1 MAGRDHGGMSER
13 RVPGPVAAG
22 LGLLVALL
30 VFGGRLRQRRRRGV
44 RGEFGARW
52 RGLGLSR
59 SQVGGRQLLDE
70 LLRERF
76 GLDSGSL
83 PGIDQL
89 NDDAL
94 VAAIGTFPSYG
105 QANVHLSSDQ
115 SRLLDAAGFVDTPG
129 DYSRTVSEMVLRTA
143 RLFSTGYSEEDVAAG
158 FGADVSAV
166 RDRRRKRTLWAIEHS
181 GAWVYPLLQ
190 FRPGS
195 FLEQLPG
202 LDVVLPSLGEDLHP
216 AAIAGF
222 LEAPQTDL
230 LVDGAARTVL
240 EWLSGG
246 HGVDRVLSLVR
257 AQGLA

>member
-13 RVPGPVAAG
+13 RVPGPVTAG

-30 VFGGRLRQRRRRGV
+30 VFGGRLRQRRRRG
-44 RGEFGARW
+44 EFGARW
-52 RGLGLSR
+52 RGLGLST

-70 LLRERF
+70 LLREPF

-105 QANVHLSSDQ
+105 QANLHLSSDQ

-129 DYSRTVSEMVLRTA
+129 DYSPMVSEMVLRTA

-158 FGADVSAV
+158 FGADLSAV

-202 LDVVLPSLGEDLHP
+202 LDVVLPALDEALHP

-230 LVDGAARTVL
+230 LVDGVARTVL
-240 EWLSGG
+240 EWLTEGG
-246 HGVDRVLSLVR
+246 DVERVLHLVR
-257 AQGLA
+257 ASNLA

>member
-1 MAGRDHGGMSER
+1 MAGRDHGGMTER
-13 RVPGPVAAG
+13 RIPGPATAG

-30 VFGGRLRQRRRRGV
+30 VSGSCLRLRRRRGV
-44 RGEFGARW
+44 RGRFGGRW
-52 RGLGLSR
+52 RGLGLST
-59 SQVGGRQLLDE
+59 SQVESRQLLDK

-94 VAAIGTFPSYG
+94 VAAIGTLPSYG
-105 QANVHLSSDQ
+105 HANVHLSSDET
-115 SRLLDAAGFVDTPG
+115 RLLDAAGFVDAPG
-129 DYSRTVSEMVLRTA
+129 DYARMVSEVVIRTA
-143 RLFSTGYSEEDVAAG
+143 RLFSTGYSEEEVAAG
-158 FGADVSAV
+158 FGAGLSAV
-166 RDRRRKRTLWAIEHS
+166 RDRRLKRTLWAIEHS
-181 GAWVYPLLQ
+181 GAWIYPLLQ

-230 LVDGAARTVL
+230 SVDGAARTVL
-240 EWLSGG
+240 EWLTDSGD
-246 HGVDRVLSLVR
+246 VERVLHLVR
-257 AQGLA
+257 ASNLA